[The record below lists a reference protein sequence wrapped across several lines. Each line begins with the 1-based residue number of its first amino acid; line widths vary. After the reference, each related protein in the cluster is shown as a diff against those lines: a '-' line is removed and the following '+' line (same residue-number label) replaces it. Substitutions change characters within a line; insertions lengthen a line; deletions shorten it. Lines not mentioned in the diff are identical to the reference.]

1 MFWFATCGVTR
12 TWRHLKQRD
21 SVMAGRWLGHLGHPA
36 GSPRHCNRGHHEI
49 ANTNSNLVHFLLMTK
64 QCLNVR
70 QKLNFHNF
78 HSLIHSLSL
87 DMLNNFC
94 FLRSKETVYSRK
106 LQYFF
111 GTSSAAASP
120 YPVILEFIELVPSK
134 KLKMYFYSCHYLKA
148 AIKSKLSMNLFQSHW
163 LGCWGT
169 TPITSIVVES
179 VPENSFLSKT
189 SNC

>member
-49 ANTNSNLVHFLLMTK
+49 ANTNRHLVHFLLMTK
-64 QCLNVR
+64 KCLNVR

-78 HSLIHSLSL
+78 HSLIHSLSRHAEHL
-87 DMLNNFC
+87 LFSC
-94 FLRSKETVYSRK
+94 LRSKETVYHVYSRK
-106 LQYFF
+106 LQCFF

-120 YPVILEFIELVPSK
+120 YPSSLEFIELVPSK
-134 KLKMYFYSCHYLKA
+134 KLKMYFYSLHYLIA
-148 AIKSKLSMNLFQSHW
+148 ALKSKLGMNLF
-163 LGCWGT
+163 
-169 TPITSIVVES
+169 ES